1 MAIYKKINN
10 KDIKVAENSIIDH
23 SQLTN
28 RDGYNAHPI
37 SAIRN
42 LPEKL
47 TDLKNRSI
55 ENSEAI
61 QQNSK
66 AISDNADAI
75 RSNTSSI
82 DNLNTALNNVSD
94 ALDREIIKRADDD
107 TAIQNKAKGISLTAQ
122 VDASDNPTGKLLF
135 KDYDGVTTEV
145 QGGFLPDDDTIE
157 LTNNKLALKKV
168 YVDSDTI
175 IGDGSSSVD
184 KLNAKAIKD
193 INGTITVSDIVDMNQ
208 EIQAIEGRGGYLRPY
223 DFETTSPNLY
233 TETSLDSDDTDRVLI
248 SSLNKMFDANGNIV
262 PYVSGE
268 GELII
273 TDAIEYGQDGLATSN
288 SILSI
293 LTQYALQEIGINKNP
308 VEIFNG
314 TRVTNLENNHT

>member
-1 MAIYKKINN
+1 MSIYKKINGR
-10 KDIKVAENSIIDH
+10 DVKVAENSIIDH
-23 SQLTN
+23 SQLSGTKGAN
-28 RDGYNAHPI
+28 CHPI

-47 TDLKNRSI
+47 TNLKNRSI

-61 QQNSK
+61 QQNIQ
-66 AISDNADAI
+66 AIADNADAI
-75 RSNTSSI
+75 RSNTNSI

-107 TAIQNKAKGISLTAQ
+107 TAIENKAKGISLTAQ
-122 VDASDNPTGKLLF
+122 KDGQGNPTGKLIF
-135 KDYDGVTTEV
+135 QPYEGQPVEV
-145 QGGFLPDDDTIE
+145 QGGFLPDDDTIK
-157 LTNNKLALKKV
+157 LTNNKIALKKV

-175 IGDGSSSVD
+175 VGDGSSLNTE
-184 KLNAKAIKD
+184 LNAKAIKD
-193 INGTITVSDIVDMNQ
+193 NNGTITVSDIVDMNQ

-223 DFETTSPNLY
+223 DFETTSPDLY
-233 TETSLDSDDTDRVLI
+233 TETSFDNDDTDRVLI

-268 GELII
+268 GELI
-273 TDAIEYGQDGLATSN
+273 TSDAIEYGQDGLATSN

-293 LTQYALQEIGINKNP
+293 LTQYALQEIGNDKNA